1 MSPLIATVLLIAF
14 AVALG
19 AMIMNWSAGMEP
31 AGETPAYCNSVSIT
45 TSESICHDGV
55 GLHFNIKND
64 GAARIQGI
72 LIRLESS
79 ESDTDLHIK
88 QSALVPNA
96 RLQKIQPTFYPGENT
111 RVVFIPL
118 VEDKDGELQECFDGG
133 FSQNKLPLC

>member
-1 MSPLIATVLLIAF
+1 
-14 AVALG
+14 
-19 AMIMNWSAGMEP
+19 MEP